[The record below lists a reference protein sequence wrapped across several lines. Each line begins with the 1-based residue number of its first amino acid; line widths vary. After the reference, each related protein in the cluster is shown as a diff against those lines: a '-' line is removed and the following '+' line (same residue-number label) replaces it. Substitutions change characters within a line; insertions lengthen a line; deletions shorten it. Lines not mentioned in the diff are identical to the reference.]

1 MVGFVKKGTPLHSLQ
16 QPSHIRSGI
25 TRRKDA
31 FCPGTVPL
39 TDVIV
44 VTDLYFS
51 LQVSAVPTVIAMR
64 GGDVID
70 QFVGIKD
77 DEALDSF
84 VSKLVGQ

>member
-1 MVGFVKKGTPLHSLQ
+1 M
-16 QPSHIRSGI
+16 
-25 TRRKDA
+25 
-31 FCPGTVPL
+31 PL